1 MARGMTPVGEL
12 IRAAREQAGISRSE
26 LNRRLN
32 GPLAAGSHI
41 NRIERGEVSPTV
53 DTLERVAAA
62 LGRDLVIEFRGE
74 TDAAASA

>member
-1 MARGMTPVGEL
+1 MTPIGEL
-12 IRAAREQAGISRSE
+12 IRAAREEAGITRSE

-53 DTLERVAAA
+53 DTLQRIAAA
-62 LGRDLVIEFRGE
+62 LDVVLVIEFRGGS
-74 TDAAASA
+74 DAGKLG